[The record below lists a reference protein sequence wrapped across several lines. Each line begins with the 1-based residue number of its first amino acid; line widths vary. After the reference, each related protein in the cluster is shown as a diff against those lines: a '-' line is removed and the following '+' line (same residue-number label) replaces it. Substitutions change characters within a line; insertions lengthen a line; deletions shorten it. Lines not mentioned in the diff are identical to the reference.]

1 MNFFRRNKKGFTLIE
16 VVVVIAIIA
25 ILASIVTVSTI
36 AVLRNSQKNAV
47 SSKLN
52 SYWGTTAQ
60 VIHQINHGFSSSGL
74 DALLS
79 TRLGNGVVFSTGTK
93 KCSSLKEG
101 AIYIQYTLNTKS
113 ISNKYT
119 LTCIWAR
126 YKDKYYY
133 TTDGQ
138 VDHVIGP
145 KDKLS

>member
-1 MNFFRRNKKGFTLIE
+1 MKFFRKNKKGFTLIE
-16 VVVVIAIIA
+16 VIVVIAIIA

-36 AVLRNSQKNAV
+36 AVLRNSQKKAV
-47 SSKLN
+47 TSKLTN
-52 SYWGTTAQ
+52 YWGICAQ
-60 VIHQINHGFSSSGL
+60 AVHQINHGFSSTTI
-74 DALLS
+74 DALLT
-79 TRLGNGVVFSTGTK
+79 TRLGSGVTFSSGTK

-133 TTDGQ
+133 TTNGQ
-138 VDHVIGP
+138 DITGP